1 MPTFDYLPMERIRF
15 GEPAAAA
22 LAAEVDRL
30 GATRVY
36 LMASATLRR
45 TTSEVAN
52 VEAALGARLVGVFD
66 QMPPFAP
73 RDSVA
78 IAANAARA
86 VGADLIAT
94 FGGGSLTDA
103 GKIVRLSLHHG
114 VTEPDALAP
123 FRMVTQ
129 PDGRQRL
136 PAYEGPSIPQISLPT
151 TLSAGEVNSQGGSL
165 EPRTGRKQSYKHPLL
180 TPRVVIYDPAPTVHT
195 PAITW
200 LSTGVRALDHAVEL
214 YCAVNANPLSAPSA
228 LQALRLLSRALPR
241 VKQDP
246 LDLAARQ
253 ECQLGAALS
262 LQGLAGGVHIGLSH
276 GIGHILGALCGV
288 PHGVTSCLILP
299 HAMRFNREVSGE
311 RHQVIA
317 ETLGRPGGDA
327 ADLIERLIADLGLP
341 QRLSEV
347 GVAAARFRDIAEH
360 AMSDICVHTN
370 PRKVRG
376 PDDIVEIL
384 ERAA

>member
-1 MPTFDYLPMERIRF
+1 VPTYDYLPMERIRF

-45 TTSEVAN
+45 TTSAVVN

-73 RDSVA
+73 RESVA
-78 IAANAARA
+78 MAANEARA
-86 VGADLIAT
+86 LGADLIAT

-103 GKIVRLSLHHG
+103 GKIVRI
-114 VTEPDALAP
+114 
-123 FRMVTQ
+123 VTQ

-136 PAYEGPSIPQISLPT
+136 PAYEGPSIPQVSIPT
-151 TLSAGEVNSQGGSL
+151 TLSAGEINSQGGSL

-180 TPRVVIYDPAPTVHT
+180 TPRVVIYDPASTIHT

-214 YCAVNANPLSAPSA
+214 YCAANANPLSEPSA
-228 LQALRLLSRALPR
+228 LQALRLLSRALPS
-241 VKQDP
+241 VKRDP
-246 LDLAARQ
+246 LDLAARLD
-253 ECQLGAALS
+253 CQLGAALS

-276 GIGHILGALCGV
+276 GIGHILGALCSV

-311 RHQVIA
+311 RHQAIA
-317 ETLGRPGGDA
+317 EALGRPGGDA
-327 ADLIERLIADLGLP
+327 ADMIERLIADLGLP

-347 GVAAARFRDIAEH
+347 GVFPASFRDIAEH